1 MFSRQSFLIASLA
14 LTSFAAS
21 SAIYKC
27 EIEGVL
33 TFSDRPCS
41 DNYEKIDVKPQ
52 IIKKRTPSSTAYDTD
67 STDNYVKSRQLT
79 REINKVKD
87 RISKLQRDMDRE
99 LSEIKNM
106 TVRTANNLYGASRS
120 EAVAL
125 EMNAI
130 TTRYQSQIKIEQA
143 KQAQLEVELNKTKQP
158 AKSTSNKHNQ
168 QLNRIGNYV
177 DVRSIEREIKQNE
190 DKIKRYQNQLQRE
203 IAALQQQSKQGKA
216 NVAGAN
222 LQKALATEM
231 SAINKQYQVKIDALM
246 NQIALLRQRKE
257 AFEKS
262 VQNTRKFFGN

>member
-1 MFSRQSFLIASLA
+1 
-14 LTSFAAS
+14 
-21 SAIYKC
+21 
-27 EIEGVL
+27 
-33 TFSDRPCS
+33 
-41 DNYEKIDVKPQ
+41 
-52 IIKKRTPSSTAYDTD
+52 
-67 STDNYVKSRQLT
+67 
-79 REINKVKD
+79 
-87 RISKLQRDMDRE
+87 MDRE

-106 TVRTANNLYGASRS
+106 TVRSANNLYGASRS
-120 EAVAL
+120 AAVAL
-125 EMNAI
+125 EMHAI

-158 AKSTSNKHNQ
+158 AKSTSNEHNQ

-203 IAALQQQSKQGKA
+203 IAALQQQSKQAKA